1 METKNTKKP
10 DELLAGIGKSIMPRA
25 IAYSTI
31 GHLALM
37 ALTSF
42 GLFADWAY
50 TETYEEPVDGGGTI
64 TRTVRPY
71 LFKAPTT
78 INAGKK
84 KRAQEEEERQRKA
97 AAEAKAAERAKAAA
111 EEAAKAAEEAKKNPQ
126 KAAAA
131 TNATVVAAQPAA
143 DGQQPAAEGDGKTV
157 KPPEVQ
163 PLPPK
168 KGFEYGDD
176 LTLDD

>member
-1 METKNTKKP
+1 MDTTPVKKP
-10 DELLAGIGKSIMPRA
+10 DELLAGIGKSILPKA
-25 IAYSTI
+25 VAYSII
-31 GHLALM
+31 GHLVLM
-37 ALTSF
+37 LLTSF
-42 GLFADWAY
+42 GLFVDWAY
-50 TETYEEPVDGGGTI
+50 TETYEDPVEGGGTV

-111 EEAAKAAEEAKKNPQ
+111 EASAKAAEEAKKNPP
-126 KAAAA
+126 KAAA
-131 TNATVVAAQPAA
+131 TNVAEAVER
-143 DGQQPAAEGDGKTV
+143 PAAEEQKEVT
-157 KPPEVQ
+157 PPEVQ

>member
-1 METKNTKKP
+1 MDTNNTKKP
-10 DELLAGIGKSIMPRA
+10 DELLAGIGKSIMPKA
-25 IAYSTI
+25 IAYSTV
-31 GHLALM
+31 GHIALM
-37 ALTSF
+37 VLTSF

-50 TETYEEPVDGGGTI
+50 TETYEDPVDGGGTV

-126 KAAAA
+126 PAAAQA
-131 TNATVVAAQPAA
+131 SQTSQTSQTSSAVT
-143 DGQQPAAEGDGKTV
+143 
-157 KPPEVQ
+157 PPEVQ

-168 KGFEYGDD
+168 KEFQYGDD
-176 LTLDD
+176 LSLD

>member
-1 METKNTKKP
+1 MDTNNTKKP
-10 DELLAGIGKSIMPRA
+10 DELLAGIGKSIMPKA
-25 IAYSTI
+25 IAYSTV
-31 GHLALM
+31 GHVALM
-37 ALTSF
+37 VLTSF

-50 TETYEEPVDGGGTI
+50 TETYEDPVDGGGTV

-111 EEAAKAAEEAKKNPQ
+111 EEAAKAAEAAKKNPQ
-126 KAAAA
+126 KAAS
-131 TNATVVAAQPAA
+131 TNATAAAAQQAA
-143 DGQQPAAEGDGKTV
+143 AGQQPAAGDGKTV
-157 KPPEVQ
+157 TPPEVQ